1 MKLLAI
7 ETTTEYC
14 SAALLAS
21 DTGELLFRHGFAPRE
36 QTQRILPMIDA
47 LLAESGWSLKSLDAI
62 AYANG
67 PGAFT
72 GVRIGASVAQGLAF
86 GAELGMVAVCSLQ
99 TLAQAALREQGIDA
113 VMACFDARMGEI
125 YAGLFVAVDGWM
137 QAITPVV
144 VCKPDALPA
153 SWSAL
158 TTQHV
163 WVGVG
168 SGWATYAEQLAA
180 QLPVSR
186 QWPELAP
193 SAVDVAGLA
202 AQRLQMHPAV
212 APEQALP
219 VYLRDDVWKKLPSR
233 QT

>member
-1 MKLLAI
+1 MKLLAL

-14 SAALLAS
+14 SAALLS
-21 DTGELLFRHGFAPRE
+21 TESGEMIFRHQFAPRE
-36 QTQRILPMIDA
+36 QTQLILPMVDE
-47 LLAESGWSLKSLDAI
+47 LLSESGWALKSLDAI

-86 GAELGMVAVCSLQ
+86 GADLGMVCICSLQ
-99 TLAQAALREQGIDA
+99 ALAQAAWREHGVSD

-125 YAGLFVAVDGWM
+125 YAGVFHCVDGWM
-137 QAITPVV
+137 QPTAPVV

-153 SWSAL
+153 EWL
-158 TTQHV
+158 TSNIER
-163 WVGVG
+163 VGVG
-168 SGWATYAEQLAA
+168 SGWSSYGEVLSA
-180 QLPVSR
+180 QMPVSQ
-186 QWPELAP
+186 QWPDLAP

-202 AQRLQMHPAV
+202 AEYLVDKPAL

-219 VYLRDDVWKKLPSR
+219 VYLRDNVWRKLPGR
-233 QT
+233 GL